1 MQSSQGRACTY
12 AWEPTS
18 QRAENY
24 SWKRKKNKKT
34 QWPLGILQLP
44 CHRQSPPDS
53 VIVSGTPA
61 LHTDSCDRDYEEWQ
75 ASSGQPPTQCLTTHL
90 PSLGIS
96 TSPEA
101 EAQVLGYCVKPSMQ
115 LAPVAECDITQWM
128 QLCFNPR
135 QTRDSKKQ
143 ALMEERPLAISRSW
157 TASSQE
163 YGWDPT
169 AHNLLMLKPL
179 EASWTHSPGKKHL
192 PALKDVQNPC

>member
-1 MQSSQGRACTY
+1 MHGSLLLKELKITPEKGKRTKRPSGPWAYYSCPVTDRALLTVLLCQGPQPCT
-12 AWEPTS
+12 
-18 QRAENY
+18 Q
-24 SWKRKKNKKT
+24 
-34 QWPLGILQLP
+34 
-44 CHRQSPPDS
+44 
-53 VIVSGTPA
+53 
-61 LHTDSCDRDYEEWQ
+61 
-75 ASSGQPPTQCLTTHL
+75 THVTETMRNNRHLLANPL
-90 PSLGIS
+90 PSAWRLIYLQLGIS

-135 QTRDSKKQ
+135 QTRDSEKQ